1 MVRTV
6 ASWQEGSGF
15 KLTWLQLPCD
25 PEWVSDQDVGWIKT
39 APSIVKRKDTTN
51 GINYISFNL

>member
-15 KLTWLQLPCD
+15 KRPWLQLPCD

-39 APSIVKRKDTTN
+39 TAPPIVKRKNTTN
-51 GINYISFNL
+51 GINYISF